1 MSEIK
6 VIGHLH
12 TDLPEKFGLPR
23 QSGLA
28 ESLTGRIV
36 MEPEYRDMRA
46 FEGIM
51 EYSRLWLLWRFDV
64 PEDKTFRAQVRP
76 PRLGGNEYRGVFA
89 TRSPFRP
96 NAIGMTCVKL
106 VSLEDDPELGPVL
119 TVAGIDMMDSTAIY
133 DIKPYLAYAD
143 AYPDAG
149 NGFAD
154 PGKHLLEVYGA
165 GDTQD
170 GASEDMATGVVAS
183 VSVDAASS
191 LASIL
196 APIPEE
202 KRAALLEI
210 LRQDPRPSYQED
222 PTRIYGMSYAGFQVK
237 FRVEAGKL
245 YVIAIEAG

>member
-1 MSEIK
+1 MDFSGCECMSELK

-46 FEGIM
+46 FEGIL
-51 EYSRLWLLWRFDV
+51 EYRYLWLLWRFDV
-64 PEDKTFRAQVRP
+64 PEDKEFRAQVRP

-96 NAIGMTCVKL
+96 NAIGMTCVKI
-106 VSLEDDPELGPVL
+106 VGLEEDPSLGPVL
-119 TVAGIDMMDSTAIY
+119 TVAGIDMKDGTAIY

-143 AYPDAG
+143 AHPEAG

-154 PGKHLLEVYGA
+154 PGEHELKVCGAEEGSQPDLSPLPAEKH
-165 GDTQD
+165 
-170 GASEDMATGVVAS
+170 
-183 VSVDAASS
+183 
-191 LASIL
+191 
-196 APIPEE
+196 
-202 KRAALLEI
+202 AALLEI

-222 PTRIYGMSYAGFQVK
+222 PQRIYGMSYAGMQIK
-237 FRVEAGKL
+237 FRVEGGVL
-245 YVIAIEAG
+245 YLLEVRND